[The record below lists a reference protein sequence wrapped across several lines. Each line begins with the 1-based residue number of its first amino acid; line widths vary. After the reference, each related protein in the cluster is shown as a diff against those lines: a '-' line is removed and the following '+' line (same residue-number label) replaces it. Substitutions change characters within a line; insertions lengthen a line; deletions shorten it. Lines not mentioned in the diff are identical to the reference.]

1 MFWYLVIALLGAWL
15 FARELKR
22 PTPFGAARGSF
33 EIGYLA
39 VTGAMVLGGIGMALA
54 HLNFERTL
62 SVHAREVS
70 GNPAADVHCQSVL
83 ETMVD
88 QLPMAVAHA
97 NPSTGQIEFKA
108 TWCGHLDDYLDD
120 PKNAKGE
127 TLWALHVFT
136 HEVMHIRGE
145 RNEQVTD
152 CQAYQRNYM
161 MAERL
166 GVPVDIAERH
176 AAEIYA
182 NRSRHK
188 NYFSDQCVRGGRLDE
203 GLPYPPWPARD
214 D

>member
-1 MFWYLVIALLGAWL
+1 
-15 FARELKR
+15 
-22 PTPFGAARGSF
+22 
-33 EIGYLA
+33 
-39 VTGAMVLGGIGMALA
+39 
-54 HLNFERTL
+54 
-62 SVHAREVS
+62 
-70 GNPAADVHCQSVL
+70 VL

-152 CQAYQRNYM
+152 CQAYQRNVTIDPITYSQPGVLGLALLRSVQDHAM
-161 MAERL
+161 LSVAARL
-166 GVPVDIAERH
+166 GAVIQLKGLRGSAGRVDAHGHRQSRR
-176 AAEIYA
+176 
-182 NRSRHK
+182 RSPHR
-188 NYFSDQCVRGGRLDE
+188 RG
-203 GLPYPPWPARD
+203 A
-214 D
+214 